1 MSTILFELGCEE
13 LPPKSLKPLRDAL
26 QASVIAQLTEA
37 DITFDSIKAFAA
49 PRRLALQIQGI
60 SDKQPD
66 RSEQKRGPAI
76 KAAFD
81 AEGNLS
87 KALRGSVSSNIPF
100 ENSQVLENFFRDSKD
115 EKSNRNFKELI
126 DKINKQGY
134 KEVLEELN
142 QKSISFLTKY
152 GIKISVSGTSKG
164 SYISFEQTIQGQ
176 ATTELLP
183 AIFQTALDNLPIAK
197 RMRSGASRNE
207 FVRPVQWAVLMQ
219 DSAVIDATIQGHQ
232 TANQTRGHRFHSPNY
247 HEIAHAGNYEQLLD
261 GLKVVADF
269 DKRQMLIKNQVKA
282 LADEVNADAIVPQ
295 DLLDEV
301 TALVDFPIALRAS
314 FEPRF
319 LQVPQEALIST
330 MQADQ
335 KYFCLTDKAGKLQ
348 PYFIFITNIESK
360 DPNQIIEGNEKV
372 VRPRLADAEFFFLQD
387 QKQPLFALTESL
399 KTRVFQDKLGTIW
412 EKSERIAKLAAFI
425 AALMQQQGQQID
437 IDETVRA
444 GILSKAD
451 LASSLVGEYPEL
463 QGIAGTYYARLN
475 NEPEAVAAS
484 LEEQYLP
491 KFSGDVL
498 PQTPI
503 GICLALADRLDTL
516 VGIFAIDQA
525 PTGSKDPFSLRRS
538 AIGILRILIEKQL
551 PINLVALVEQAI
563 KGYSDAEGSKIEKM
577 GDTFTQVMAFLN
589 SRYRAMYTEQ
599 GVSVDT
605 IQAVQAINPHM
616 PLDFDQRI
624 RAVQAFSELSQASM
638 LADSNKRVANI
649 LAKSE
654 VSVADNVDEALL
666 SESAEQSLYG
676 SVRQAQTAVQPL
688 LEQADYTQ
696 VLQTLASLDEPLTQ
710 FFDNVMVNSEDAALK
725 NNRLALLKQVRAL
738 FLTVADISELQL

>member
-26 QASVIAQLTEA
+26 QASVTEQLKEA
-37 DITFDSIKAFAA
+37 DISFDSIKAFAA
-49 PRRLALQIQGI
+49 ARRLALQIEGI
-60 SDKQPD
+60 SEKQPD
-66 RSEQKRGPAI
+66 RTEEKRGPAI

-81 AEGNLS
+81 ADGNPTRAAMGFAKGLGIEAS
-87 KALRGSVSSNIPF
+87 
-100 ENSQVLENFFRDSKD
+100 
-115 EKSNRNFKELI
+115 ELTTI
-126 DKINKQGY
+126 KTDKGDYVGY
-134 KEVLEELN
+134 V
-142 QKSISFLTKY
+142 
-152 GIKISVSGTSKG
+152 
-164 SYISFEQTIQGQ
+164 QTVQGQ

-183 AIFQTALDNLPIAK
+183 VIFQTALDNLPIAK
-197 RMRSGASRNE
+197 RMRSGESRNE
-207 FVRPVQWAVLMQ
+207 FVRPVQWVVLMQ
-219 DSAVIDATIQGHQ
+219 DSTVIDATIQGHQ
-232 TANQTRGHRFHSPNY
+232 TGNQTRGHRFHSPEY
-247 HEIAHAGNYEQLLD
+247 HAITHANDYEQLLD

-269 DKRQMLIKNQVKA
+269 DKRQAFINNQVQA
-282 LADEVNADAIVPQ
+282 LAAEVNADAIVPQ
-295 DLLDEV
+295 SLLDEV

-314 FEPRF
+314 FEARF

-335 KYFCLTDKAGKLQ
+335 KYFCLIDKAGKLQ

-498 PQTPI
+498 PKTPV

-516 VGIFAIDQA
+516 VGIFAIGQA

-563 KGYSDAEGSKIEKM
+563 KGYSTRDGSKITKM

-624 RAVQAFSELSQASM
+624 RAVQTFSELPQASM

-654 VSVADNVDEALL
+654 GVVADEVNVSILTED
-666 SESAEQSLYG
+666 AEKTLYQT
-676 SVRQAQTAVQPL
+676 VQQAQLDVTPL
-688 LEQADYTQ
+688 LETANYTQ
-696 VLQTLASLDEPLTQ
+696 ILQTLVSLDTPLTQ
-710 FFDNVMVNSEDAALK
+710 FFADVMVNSEDAALK
-725 NNRLALLKQVRAL
+725 ANRLALLKQVRGL
-738 FLTVADISELQL
+738 FLMVADISELQL

>member
-26 QASVIAQLTEA
+26 QASVTEQLNEA
-37 DITFDSIKAFAA
+37 EIGFDSIKAFAA
-49 PRRLALQIQGI
+49 PRRLAIRIEGI

-81 AEGNLS
+81 SDGNPTRAAMGFAKGLGIDAS
-87 KALRGSVSSNIPF
+87 
-100 ENSQVLENFFRDSKD
+100 
-115 EKSNRNFKELI
+115 ELI
-126 DKINKQGY
+126 TINTDKGDYVGY
-134 KEVLEELN
+134 
-142 QKSISFLTKY
+142 
-152 GIKISVSGTSKG
+152 
-164 SYISFEQTIQGQ
+164 EQIIQGQ

-183 AIFQTALDNLPIAK
+183 TIFQTALDNLPIAK

-232 TANQTRGHRFHSPNY
+232 TGKQTRGHRFHSPDY
-247 HEIAHAGNYEQLLD
+247 HEITHANDYEQLLD
-261 GLKVVADF
+261 DLKVVADF
-269 DKRQMLIKNQVKA
+269 DKRQTLIKNQVKT
-282 LADEVNADAIVPQ
+282 LADEVNADPIVPQ

-301 TALVDFPIALRAS
+301 TALVDFPIALRAN
-314 FEPRF
+314 FEARF

-399 KTRVFQDKLGTIW
+399 KTRVFQAKLGTIW
-412 EKSERIAKLAAFI
+412 QKSERIAKLAAFI
-425 AALMQQQGQQID
+425 ATLMQQQGRD
-437 IDETVRA
+437 INVDETVRA
-444 GILSKAD
+444 AILSKAD

-475 NEPEAVAAS
+475 DEPEAVAAS
-484 LEEQYLP
+484 LQEQYLP

-563 KGYSDAEGSKIEKM
+563 KGYSTSEGSKIAKM

-624 RAVQAFSELSQASM
+624 RAVQTFSELPQAEK

-654 VSVADNVDEALL
+654 VSVADTVDEALL
-666 SESAEQSLYG
+666 SEPAEQTLYQA
-676 SVRQAQTAVQPL
+676 VQQAQMAVKPL
-688 LEQADYTQ
+688 LETADYTQ
-696 VLQTLASLDEPLTQ
+696 VLQTLVSLDAPLTQ
-710 FFDNVMVNSEDAALK
+710 FFADVMVNSEDAALK

>member
-1 MSTILFELGCEE
+1 MTTILFELGCEE
-13 LPPKSLKPLRDAL
+13 LPPKSLKTLRDAL
-26 QASVIAQLTEA
+26 QNSVTEQLNDT
-37 DITFDSIKAFAA
+37 DISFDSIKAFAA
-49 PRRLALQIQGI
+49 PRRLALQIYGI

-81 AEGNLS
+81 ADGNPTRAAIGFAKGLGIEAS
-87 KALRGSVSSNIPF
+87 
-100 ENSQVLENFFRDSKD
+100 
-115 EKSNRNFKELI
+115 ELMI
-126 DKINKQGY
+126 INTDKGDYVGY
-134 KEVLEELN
+134 
-142 QKSISFLTKY
+142 
-152 GIKISVSGTSKG
+152 
-164 SYISFEQTIQGQ
+164 EQTVHGK
-176 ATTELLP
+176 AVAELLP
-183 AIFQTALDNLPIAK
+183 QIFQTALDNLPIAK
-197 RMRSGASRNE
+197 RMRSGASRDE
-207 FVRPVQWAVLMQ
+207 FVRPVQWVVLMADDQ
-219 DSAVIDATIQGHQ
+219 VITATIQGHQ
-232 TANQTRGHRFHSPNY
+232 SGQQTRGHRFHSPDY
-247 HEIAHAGNYEQLLD
+247 HAINHANDYEALLD

-269 DKRQMLIKNQVKA
+269 DKRQAFINNQVQA
-282 LADEVNADAIVPQ
+282 LADEINATAIVPQ

-301 TALVDFPIALRAS
+301 TALVDFPIALRAD

-335 KYFCLTDKAGKLQ
+335 KYFCLTDKDGKLQ
-348 PYFIFITNIESK
+348 PYFIFITNIASK
-360 DPNQIIEGNEKV
+360 DPKQIIEGNEKV

-387 QKQPLFALTESL
+387 QKQPLAALTDSL
-399 KTRVFQDKLGTIW
+399 KTRVFQDQLGTIW
-412 EKSERIAKLAAFI
+412 EKSERIAKLATFI
-425 AALMQQQGQQID
+425 ATLLQEQGQPMSIE
-437 IDETVRA
+437 ETARA
-444 GILSKAD
+444 AMLSKAD
-451 LASSLVGEYPEL
+451 LASSLVGEYPDL

-475 NEPEAVAAS
+475 GEPEAVAAS

-498 PQTPI
+498 PTTPI

-516 VGIFAIDQA
+516 VGIFAIGQP

-551 PINLVALVEQAI
+551 PINLIALVEQAI
-563 KGYSDAEGSKIEKM
+563 KKYNENDTKIANM
-577 GDTFTQVMAFLN
+577 GDTFTQVMTFLN

-624 RAVQAFSELSQASM
+624 RAVQAFRALSQASM

-654 VSVADNVDEALL
+654 SVVAENVDETLL
-666 SESAEQSLYG
+666 IEPAEQALY
-676 SVRQAQTAVQPL
+676 SNVHQAQSAVQPL
-688 LEQADYTQ
+688 LAQANYTQ
-696 VLQTLASLDEPLTQ
+696 ALQTLASLDEPLTQ
-710 FFDNVMVNSEDAALK
+710 FFDGVMVNSDDAALK

>member
-13 LPPKSLKPLRDAL
+13 LPPKSLKSLRDAL
-26 QASVIAQLTEA
+26 QASVTEQLNDAE
-37 DITFDSIKAFAA
+37 ISFESIKAYAA
-49 PRRLALQIQGI
+49 PRRLAIQIQGI

-66 RSEQKRGPAI
+66 RTEQKRGPAI

-81 AEGNLS
+81 SDGNPTRAAMGFAKGLGIEAS
-87 KALRGSVSSNIPF
+87 
-100 ENSQVLENFFRDSKD
+100 
-115 EKSNRNFKELI
+115 ELMTI
-126 DKINKQGY
+126 NTDKGDY
-134 KEVLEELN
+134 V
-142 QKSISFLTKY
+142 
-152 GIKISVSGTSKG
+152 G
-164 SYISFEQTIQGQ
+164 FEQTIHGQ

-219 DSAVIDATIQGHQ
+219 DDAVINAIIQGHQ
-232 TANQTRGHRFHSPNY
+232 TGTQTRGHRFHSPDY
-247 HEIAHAGNYEQLLD
+247 HEIAHANDYEQLLD
-261 GLKVVADF
+261 GLKVVVDF

-282 LADEVNADAIVPQ
+282 LADEVNADPIVPQ

-314 FEPRF
+314 FEVRF

-425 AALMQQQGQQID
+425 ATLMQQQGQD
-437 IDETVRA
+437 ISVDETARA

-463 QGIAGTYYARLN
+463 QGIAGTYYARLDG
-475 NEPEAVAAS
+475 ETEAVAAS

-563 KGYSDAEGSKIEKM
+563 KGYSTADGSKITKM

-624 RAVQAFSELSQASM
+624 RAVQAFSALPQASM

-654 VSVADNVDEALL
+654 AVVADTVDEALL
-666 SESAEQSLYG
+666 SEPAEQNLHSN
-676 SVRQAQTAVQPL
+676 VRQAQTAVKPL

-710 FFDNVMVNSEDAALK
+710 FFDGVMVNSEDDALK

>member
-26 QASVIAQLTEA
+26 QANVIEQLNEA
-37 DITFDSIKAFAA
+37 EISFESIKAFAA

-66 RSEQKRGPAI
+66 RAEQKRGPAI

-81 AEGNLS
+81 ADGNPTRAAMGFAKGLGIDAS
-87 KALRGSVSSNIPF
+87 
-100 ENSQVLENFFRDSKD
+100 
-115 EKSNRNFKELI
+115 ELI
-126 DKINKQGY
+126 TINTDKGDYIGY
-134 KEVLEELN
+134 
-142 QKSISFLTKY
+142 
-152 GIKISVSGTSKG
+152 
-164 SYISFEQTIQGQ
+164 EQVIHGQ

-207 FVRPVQWAVLMQ
+207 FVRPVQWTVLMQ
-219 DSAVIDATIQGHQ
+219 DNAVIDATIQGHQ
-232 TANQTRGHRFHSPNY
+232 TGTQTRGHRFHSPDY
-247 HEIAHAGNYEQLLD
+247 HNIAHANDYEQLLD

-282 LADEVNADAIVPQ
+282 LADEVNSDAIVPQ

-425 AALMQQQGQQID
+425 AALMQQQGHNINV
-437 IDETVRA
+437 DETVRA

-666 SESAEQSLYG
+666 SEPAEQGLYA
-676 SVRQAQTAVQPL
+676 SVMQAQTAVKPL
-688 LEQADYTQ
+688 LDQANYTQ

>member
-26 QASVIAQLTEA
+26 QTSVTEQLNEA
-37 DITFDSIKAFAA
+37 EIGFDSIKAFAA
-49 PRRLALQIQGI
+49 PRRLAIRIEGI

-81 AEGNLS
+81 SDGNPTRAAMGFAKGLGIDAS
-87 KALRGSVSSNIPF
+87 
-100 ENSQVLENFFRDSKD
+100 
-115 EKSNRNFKELI
+115 ELI
-126 DKINKQGY
+126 TINTDKGDYVGY
-134 KEVLEELN
+134 
-142 QKSISFLTKY
+142 
-152 GIKISVSGTSKG
+152 
-164 SYISFEQTIQGQ
+164 EQTIQGQ

-183 AIFQTALDNLPIAK
+183 TIFQTALDNLPIAK

-219 DSAVIDATIQGHQ
+219 DDAVIDATIQGHQ
-232 TANQTRGHRFHSPNY
+232 TGKQTRGHRFHSPDY
-247 HEIAHAGNYEQLLD
+247 HEITHANDYEQLLD
-261 GLKVVADF
+261 DLKVVADF
-269 DKRQMLIKNQVKA
+269 DKRQTLIKNQVKT
-282 LADEVNADAIVPQ
+282 LADEVNADPIVPQ

-301 TALVDFPIALRAS
+301 TALVDFPIALRAN
-314 FEPRF
+314 FEARF

-412 EKSERIAKLAAFI
+412 QKSERIAKLAAFI
-425 AALMQQQGQQID
+425 ATLMQQQGRD
-437 IDETVRA
+437 INVDETVRA
-444 GILSKAD
+444 AILSKAD

-475 NEPEAVAAS
+475 DEPEAVAAS
-484 LEEQYLP
+484 LQEQYLP

-563 KGYSDAEGSKIEKM
+563 KGYSTSEGSKIAKM

-624 RAVQAFSELSQASM
+624 RAVQTFSELPQAEK

-654 VSVADNVDEALL
+654 VSVADTVDEALL
-666 SESAEQSLYG
+666 SEPAEQTLYQA
-676 SVRQAQTAVQPL
+676 VQQAQMAVKPL
-688 LEQADYTQ
+688 LETADYTQ
-696 VLQTLASLDEPLTQ
+696 VLQTLVSLDAPLTQ
-710 FFDNVMVNSEDAALK
+710 FFADVMVNSEDAALK

>member
-26 QASVIAQLTEA
+26 QTSVIEQLTEA

-49 PRRLALQIQGI
+49 PRRLAIQIDGI

-66 RSEQKRGPAI
+66 RTEEKRGPAI

-81 AEGNLS
+81 ADGNPTRAAMGFAKGLGIEAS
-87 KALRGSVSSNIPF
+87 
-100 ENSQVLENFFRDSKD
+100 
-115 EKSNRNFKELI
+115 ELTTI
-126 DKINKQGY
+126 NTDKGDYVGY
-134 KEVLEELN
+134 V
-142 QKSISFLTKY
+142 
-152 GIKISVSGTSKG
+152 
-164 SYISFEQTIQGQ
+164 QTIQGQ

-183 AIFQTALDNLPIAK
+183 TIFQNALDNLPIAK

-219 DSAVIDATIQGHQ
+219 DDAVIDATIQGHQ
-232 TANQTRGHRFHSPNY
+232 TGNQTRGHRFHSPDY
-247 HEIAHAGNYEQLLD
+247 HTIAHAHDYEQLLD

-282 LADEVNADAIVPQ
+282 LADEVNADPIVPQ
-295 DLLDEV
+295 SLLDEV

-425 AALMQQQGQQID
+425 ATLMQQQGRDINID
-437 IDETVRA
+437 YTVRA
-444 GILSKAD
+444 AILSKAD

-475 NEPEAVAAS
+475 DEPEAVAAS

-498 PQTPI
+498 PKTSV

-563 KGYSDAEGSKIEKM
+563 KGYTTSDGSKITKM

-654 VSVADNVDEALL
+654 VSVADKVDETLL
-666 SESAEQSLYG
+666 SEPAEQELYQ
-676 SVRQAQTAVQPL
+676 VVQQAQTAVTPL
-688 LEQADYTQ
+688 LETADYTQ
-696 VLQTLASLDEPLTQ
+696 VLQMLVSLDAPLTQ
-710 FFDNVMVNSEDAALK
+710 FFADVMVNSEDAALK

>member
-26 QASVIAQLTEA
+26 QASVTEQLNEA
-37 DITFDSIKAFAA
+37 DITFDSIKAFAT
-49 PRRLALQIQGI
+49 PRRLAIQIEGI

-81 AEGNLS
+81 SDGNPTRAAMGFAKGLGIDAS
-87 KALRGSVSSNIPF
+87 
-100 ENSQVLENFFRDSKD
+100 
-115 EKSNRNFKELI
+115 ELI
-126 DKINKQGY
+126 TINTDKGDYVGY
-134 KEVLEELN
+134 
-142 QKSISFLTKY
+142 
-152 GIKISVSGTSKG
+152 
-164 SYISFEQTIQGQ
+164 EQIIQGQ

-183 AIFQTALDNLPIAK
+183 TIFQTALDNLPIAK

-219 DSAVIDATIQGHQ
+219 DDVVIDATIQGHQ
-232 TANQTRGHRFHSPNY
+232 TGKQTRGHRFHSPDY
-247 HEIAHAGNYEQLLD
+247 HEITHANDYEQLLD

-269 DKRQMLIKNQVKA
+269 DKRQTLIKNQVKT
-282 LADEVNADAIVPQ
+282 LADEVNADPIVPQ

-301 TALVDFPIALRAS
+301 TALVDFPIALRAN

-425 AALMQQQGQQID
+425 ATLMQQQGRD
-437 IDETVRA
+437 INVDETVRA
-444 GILSKAD
+444 AILSKAD

-475 NEPEAVAAS
+475 DEPEAVAAS
-484 LEEQYLP
+484 LQEQYLP

-563 KGYSDAEGSKIEKM
+563 KGYSTSEGSKIAKM

-624 RAVQAFSELSQASM
+624 RAVQTFSELPQAEE

-654 VSVADNVDEALL
+654 VSVADTVDEALL
-666 SESAEQSLYG
+666 SEAAEQTLYQA
-676 SVRQAQTAVQPL
+676 VQQAQMAVKPL
-688 LEQADYTQ
+688 LETADYTQ
-696 VLQTLASLDEPLTQ
+696 VLQTLVSLDAPLTQ
-710 FFDNVMVNSEDAALK
+710 FFADVMVNSEDTALK

>member
-26 QASVIAQLTEA
+26 QASVTEQLNEA
-37 DITFDSIKAFAA
+37 EIGFDNIKAFAA
-49 PRRLALQIQGI
+49 PRRLAIRIEGI

-81 AEGNLS
+81 SDGNPTRAAMGFAKGLGIDAS
-87 KALRGSVSSNIPF
+87 
-100 ENSQVLENFFRDSKD
+100 
-115 EKSNRNFKELI
+115 ELI
-126 DKINKQGY
+126 TINTDKGDYVGY
-134 KEVLEELN
+134 
-142 QKSISFLTKY
+142 
-152 GIKISVSGTSKG
+152 
-164 SYISFEQTIQGQ
+164 EQIIQGQ

-183 AIFQTALDNLPIAK
+183 TIFQTALDNLPIAK

-232 TANQTRGHRFHSPNY
+232 TGKQTRGHRFHSPDY
-247 HEIAHAGNYEQLLD
+247 HEITHANDYEQLLD
-261 GLKVVADF
+261 DLKVVADF
-269 DKRQMLIKNQVKA
+269 DKRQTLIKNQVKT
-282 LADEVNADAIVPQ
+282 LADEVNADPIVPQ

-301 TALVDFPIALRAS
+301 TALVDFPIALRAN
-314 FEPRF
+314 FEARF

-412 EKSERIAKLAAFI
+412 QKSERIAKLAAFI
-425 AALMQQQGQQID
+425 ATLMQQQGRD
-437 IDETVRA
+437 INVDETVRA
-444 GILSKAD
+444 AILSKAD

-475 NEPEAVAAS
+475 DEPEAVAAS
-484 LEEQYLP
+484 LQEQYLP

-563 KGYSDAEGSKIEKM
+563 KGYSSSESRKIDKM

-624 RAVQAFSELSQASM
+624 RAVQAFSGLPQASM

-654 VSVADNVDEALL
+654 GAVADDINVSLL
-666 SESAEQSLYG
+666 TEDAEKSLYQT
-676 SVRQAQTAVQPL
+676 VQQAQLDVTPL
-688 LEQADYTQ
+688 LETANYTQ
-696 VLQTLASLDEPLTQ
+696 VLQTLTGLDAPLTQ

-725 NNRLALLKQVRAL
+725 ANRLALLKQVRAL

>member
-26 QASVIAQLTEA
+26 QASVTDQLNEA
-37 DITFDSIKAFAA
+37 DINFDSIKAYAA
-49 PRRLALQIQGI
+49 PRRLALQIEGI

-81 AEGNLS
+81 ADGNPTRAAMGFAKGLGIEPS
-87 KALRGSVSSNIPF
+87 
-100 ENSQVLENFFRDSKD
+100 
-115 EKSNRNFKELI
+115 ELI
-126 DKINKQGY
+126 TINTDKGDY
-134 KEVLEELN
+134 V
-142 QKSISFLTKY
+142 
-152 GIKISVSGTSKG
+152 G
-164 SYISFEQTIQGQ
+164 FEQTIHGQ
-176 ATTELLP
+176 ATIELLP
-183 AIFQTALDNLPIAK
+183 EIFQTALDNLPIAK
-197 RMRSGASRNE
+197 RMRSGTSRDE

-219 DSAVIDATIQGHQ
+219 DDTVIDATIQGHQ
-232 TANQTRGHRFHSPNY
+232 TGQQTRGHRFHSPEY
-247 HEIAHAGNYEQLLD
+247 HTIDHADSYESLLKD
-261 GLKVVADF
+261 IKVIADF

-282 LADEVNADAIVPQ
+282 LADEVNADEIMPQ

-301 TALVDFPIALRAS
+301 TALVDLPIALRAS

-335 KYFCLTDKAGKLQ
+335 KYFCLTDKDGKLQ

-372 VRPRLADAEFFFLQD
+372 VRPRLADAEFFFLHD
-387 QKQPLFALTESL
+387 QKQPLSALTESL
-399 KTRVFQDKLGTIW
+399 KTRVFQDQLGTIW

-425 AALMQQQGQQID
+425 ATLMQQQGQQID

-444 GILSKAD
+444 AMLSKAD

-475 NEPEAVAAS
+475 GEPKAVAAS

-491 KFSGDVL
+491 KFSGDAL

-563 KGYSDAEGSKIEKM
+563 KNYSDDSGSKIAKM

-599 GVSVDT
+599 GVDVDT

-624 RAVQAFSELSQASM
+624 RAVQAFSELPQAQK
-638 LADSNKRVANI
+638 LAESNKRVANI

-654 VSVADNVDEALL
+654 GQVADKVDETLL
-666 SESAEQSLYG
+666 SESAEQALYDA
-676 SVRQAQTAVQPL
+676 VRQAQSDIAPL
-688 LEQADYTQ
+688 LEKANYTQ

-710 FFDNVMVNSEDAALK
+710 FFESVMVNSEDAALQS
-725 NNRLALLKQVRAL
+725 NRLALLKQVRAL

>member
-26 QASVIAQLTEA
+26 QASVTEQLTAA

-49 PRRLALQIQGI
+49 PRRLAIQIQGI

-66 RSEQKRGPAI
+66 RTEQKRGPAI

-81 AEGNLS
+81 AEGNPTRAAIGFAKGLGIEAS
-87 KALRGSVSSNIPF
+87 
-100 ENSQVLENFFRDSKD
+100 
-115 EKSNRNFKELI
+115 ELTTI
-126 DKINKQGY
+126 NTDKGDY
-134 KEVLEELN
+134 V
-142 QKSISFLTKY
+142 
-152 GIKISVSGTSKG
+152 G
-164 SYISFEQTIQGQ
+164 FEQTIRGQ

-219 DSAVIDATIQGHQ
+219 DDTVIDATIQGHQ
-232 TANQTRGHRFHSPNY
+232 TGTQTRGHRFHSLDY
-247 HEIAHAGNYEQLLD
+247 HNIAHANDYEQLLD

-282 LADEVNADAIVPQ
+282 LADEVNSDAIVPQ

-314 FEPRF
+314 FEARF

-335 KYFCLTDKAGKLQ
+335 KYFCLTDKTGKLQ

-399 KTRVFQDKLGTIW
+399 KNRVFQDKLGTIW

-425 AALMQQQGQQID
+425 ATLMQQQGHD
-437 IDETVRA
+437 INVDETVRA

-563 KGYSDAEGSKIEKM
+563 KGYSDAEGSKIAKM

-654 VSVADNVDEALL
+654 VSVADTVDEALL
-666 SESAEQSLYG
+666 SESAEQNLYAN
-676 SVRQAQTAVQPL
+676 VQQAQTVVQPL

-710 FFDNVMVNSEDAALK
+710 FFDQVMVNSEDAALK

>member
-1 MSTILFELGCEE
+1 MSSILFELGCEE
-13 LPPKSLKPLRDAL
+13 LPPKSLKTLRDAL
-26 QASVIAQLTEA
+26 QASVTEQLNEA
-37 DITFDSIKAFAA
+37 DISFDSIHSFAA

-81 AEGNLS
+81 AEGNATRA
-87 KALRGSVSSNIPF
+87 ALGFAKGLGIEAS
-100 ENSQVLENFFRDSKD
+100 
-115 EKSNRNFKELI
+115 ELI
-126 DKINKQGY
+126 TINTDKGDYIGY
-134 KEVLEELN
+134 E
-142 QKSISFLTKY
+142 QKVT
-152 GIKISVSGTSKG
+152 
-164 SYISFEQTIQGQ
+164 GQ
-176 ATTELLP
+176 AVTELLP
-183 AIFQTALDNLPIAK
+183 QILQTALDHLPIAK
-197 RMRSGASRNE
+197 RMRSGTSREE

-219 DSAVIDATIQGHQ
+219 DDQVIEAVIQGQQ
-232 TANQTRGHRFHSPNY
+232 TGTQTRGHRFHSPDY
-247 HEIAHAGNYEQLLD
+247 HTIDHADNYEELLQS
-261 GLKVVADF
+261 LKVIVNF
-269 DKRQMLIKNQVKA
+269 DKRKTLIKNQVKA
-282 LADEVNADAIVPQ
+282 LADQVNANAIVPPE
-295 DLLDEV
+295 LLDEV

-360 DPNQIIEGNEKV
+360 DPNQIVQGNEKV

-387 QKQPLFALTESL
+387 QKQPLFALTENL

-412 EKSERIAKLAAFI
+412 QKSERIAKLAAFI
-425 AALMQQQGQQID
+425 AALMQQQGMQIN

-444 GILSKAD
+444 AILSKAD

-475 NEPEAVAAS
+475 DEPEAVAAS

-498 PQTPI
+498 PKTPI

-551 PINLVALVEQAI
+551 PIDLVTLVEQAVNNYTS
-563 KGYSDAEGSKIEKM
+563 GEDSKIAEM

-624 RAVQAFSELSQASM
+624 RGVQAFSELPQASK

-654 VSVADNVDEALL
+654 SDVASSVDESLL
-666 SESAEQSLYG
+666 AEPAEQELYRAV
-676 SVRQAQTAVQPL
+676 SQAQTAVEPL
-688 LEQADYTQ
+688 LAQADYTQ
-696 VLQTLASLDEPLTQ
+696 ILQTLANLDEPLTQ
-710 FFDNVMVNSEDAALK
+710 FFEGVMVNSEELALK

>member
-26 QASVIAQLTEA
+26 QESVTEQLA
-37 DITFDSIKAFAA
+37 DANISFDSIKAFAA
-49 PRRLALQIQGI
+49 PRRLAIQIQGI

-66 RSEQKRGPAI
+66 RTEEKRGPAI

-81 AEGNLS
+81 ADGNPTRAAMGFAKGLGIEAS
-87 KALRGSVSSNIPF
+87 KLTTINT
-100 ENSQVLENFFRDSKD
+100 
-115 EKSNRNFKELI
+115 
-126 DKINKQGY
+126 DKGDYVGY
-134 KEVLEELN
+134 V
-142 QKSISFLTKY
+142 
-152 GIKISVSGTSKG
+152 
-164 SYISFEQTIQGQ
+164 QTIQGQ

-219 DSAVIDATIQGHQ
+219 NDAVINATIQGHQ
-232 TANQTRGHRFHSPNY
+232 TGTQTRGHRFHSPDY
-247 HEIAHAGNYEQLLD
+247 HNIAHANDYEQLLD
-261 GLKVVADF
+261 GLKVVVDF

-282 LADEVNADAIVPQ
+282 LADEVSSDAIVPQ
-295 DLLDEV
+295 SLLDEV

-314 FEPRF
+314 FEARF

-335 KYFCLTDKAGKLQ
+335 KYFCLTDKIGKLQ

-425 AALMQQQGQQID
+425 AALMQQQGSEIS

-563 KGYSDAEGSKIEKM
+563 KGYSTADGSKIAKM
-577 GDTFTQVMAFLN
+577 GNTFTQVMASLN

-624 RAVQAFSELSQASM
+624 RAVQAFSDLPQASM

-654 VSVADNVDEALL
+654 VSVADTVDEALL
-666 SESAEQSLYG
+666 SEPAEQNLYA
-676 SVRQAQTAVQPL
+676 SVKQAQTVVQPL

-710 FFDNVMVNSEDAALK
+710 FFDNVMVNSEDTALK
-725 NNRLALLKQVRAL
+725 ANRLALLKQVRAL

>member
-26 QASVIAQLTEA
+26 QASVTEQLTAA

-49 PRRLALQIQGI
+49 PRRLAIQIQGI

-66 RSEQKRGPAI
+66 RTEQKRGPAI

-81 AEGNLS
+81 AEGNPTR
-87 KALRGSVSSNIPF
+87 AAMGF
-100 ENSQVLENFFRDSKD
+100 A
-115 EKSNRNFKELI
+115 KSLGIEASELTTI
-126 DKINKQGY
+126 NTDKGDY
-134 KEVLEELN
+134 V
-142 QKSISFLTKY
+142 
-152 GIKISVSGTSKG
+152 G
-164 SYISFEQTIQGQ
+164 FEQIIRGQ

-219 DSAVIDATIQGHQ
+219 DDTVIDATIQGHQ
-232 TANQTRGHRFHSPNY
+232 TGTQTRGHRFHSPDY
-247 HEIAHAGNYEQLLD
+247 HNIAHANDYEQLLD

-282 LADEVNADAIVPQ
+282 LADEVNSDAIVPQ

-314 FEPRF
+314 FEARF

-335 KYFCLTDKAGKLQ
+335 KYFCLTDKNGKLQ

-399 KTRVFQDKLGTIW
+399 KNRVFQDKLGTIW

-425 AALMQQQGQQID
+425 ATLMQQQGHD
-437 IDETVRA
+437 INVDETVRA

-475 NEPEAVAAS
+475 DEPEAVAAS

-563 KGYSDAEGSKIEKM
+563 KGYSDSDAEGSKIAKM

-649 LAKSE
+649 LVKSE
-654 VSVADNVDEALL
+654 GDVADTVDEALL
-666 SESAEQSLYG
+666 SESAEQNLYAN
-676 SVRQAQTAVQPL
+676 VKQAQTRVQPL

-710 FFDNVMVNSEDAALK
+710 FFDQVMVNSEDAALK

-738 FLTVADISELQL
+738 FLMVADISELQL

>member
-26 QASVIAQLTEA
+26 QASVTEQLNEA
-37 DITFDSIKAFAA
+37 EISFDSIKAFAA

-81 AEGNLS
+81 AE
-87 KALRGSVSSNIPF
+87 SNPTRAAMGFAKGLGI
-100 ENSQVLENFFRDSKD
+100 EAS
-115 EKSNRNFKELI
+115 ELI
-126 DKINKQGY
+126 TINTDKGDYVGY
-134 KEVLEELN
+134 
-142 QKSISFLTKY
+142 
-152 GIKISVSGTSKG
+152 
-164 SYISFEQTIQGQ
+164 EQVIHGQ
-176 ATTELLP
+176 ATTELL
-183 AIFQTALDNLPIAK
+183 ATIFQTALDNLPIAK

-219 DSAVIDATIQGHQ
+219 DSAVIDAIIQGHQ
-232 TANQTRGHRFHSPNY
+232 TGTQTRGHRFHSPNY
-247 HEIAHAGNYEQLLD
+247 HEIAHVNDYEELLG

-666 SESAEQSLYG
+666 SEPAEQGLYA
-676 SVRQAQTAVQPL
+676 SVIQAQTAVKPL
-688 LEQADYTQ
+688 LEQAGYTQ

>member
-26 QASVIAQLTEA
+26 QASVTEQLTDA
-37 DITFDSIKAFAA
+37 DISFDSIKAFAA
-49 PRRLALQIQGI
+49 PRRLAIQIQGI

-66 RSEQKRGPAI
+66 RTEQKRGPAI

-81 AEGNLS
+81 ADGNPTRAAMGFAKGLGIDAS
-87 KALRGSVSSNIPF
+87 
-100 ENSQVLENFFRDSKD
+100 
-115 EKSNRNFKELI
+115 ELTTI
-126 DKINKQGY
+126 NTDKGDYVGY
-134 KEVLEELN
+134 
-142 QKSISFLTKY
+142 
-152 GIKISVSGTSKG
+152 
-164 SYISFEQTIQGQ
+164 EQTIHGQ

-197 RMRSGASRNE
+197 RMRSGASRDE

-219 DSAVIDATIQGHQ
+219 DDAIIDATIQGHQ
-232 TANQTRGHRFHSPNY
+232 TGAQTRGHRFHSPDY
-247 HEIAHAGNYEQLLD
+247 HTIAHANDYEQLLD
-261 GLKVVADF
+261 SLKVVADF

-282 LADEVNADAIVPQ
+282 LADEVNSDAIVPQ
-295 DLLDEV
+295 NLLDEV

-314 FEPRF
+314 FEARF

-425 AALMQQQGQQID
+425 ATLMQQQGREISV
-437 IDETVRA
+437 DETVRA
-444 GILSKAD
+444 AILSKAD

-475 NEPEAVAAS
+475 GEPEAVAAS

-563 KGYSDAEGSKIEKM
+563 KNYSDAKGSKIAKM

-654 VSVADNVDEALL
+654 MNVADTVDEALL
-666 SESAEQSLYG
+666 AEPAEQSLYS
-676 SVRQAQTAVQPL
+676 SVREAQTAVTPL
-688 LEQADYTQ
+688 LEKADYTQ

-710 FFDNVMVNSEDAALK
+710 FFDNVMVNSEDDALK

>member
-1 MSTILFELGCEE
+1 MTTILFELGCEE
-13 LPPKSLKPLRDAL
+13 LPPKSLKTLRDAL
-26 QASVIAQLTEA
+26 QASVTEQLNES
-37 DITFDSIKAFAA
+37 DISFDSIKAFAA
-49 PRRLALQIQGI
+49 PRRLALQIEGI
-60 SDKQPD
+60 SEKQLD
-66 RSEQKRGPAI
+66 RTEEKRGPAI

-81 AEGNLS
+81 ADGNPTRAAMGFAKGLGIEAS
-87 KALRGSVSSNIPF
+87 
-100 ENSQVLENFFRDSKD
+100 
-115 EKSNRNFKELI
+115 ELTTI
-126 DKINKQGY
+126 KTDKGDYVGY
-134 KEVLEELN
+134 V
-142 QKSISFLTKY
+142 
-152 GIKISVSGTSKG
+152 
-164 SYISFEQTIQGQ
+164 QTIQGQ

-207 FVRPVQWAVLMQ
+207 FVRPVQWVVLMH
-219 DSAVIDATIQGHQ
+219 DSTVIDATIQGHQ
-232 TANQTRGHRFHSPNY
+232 TGTQTRGHRFHSPEY
-247 HEIAHAGNYEQLLD
+247 HTITHANDYEQLLD
-261 GLKVVADF
+261 GLKVVVDF
-269 DKRQMLIKNQVKA
+269 DKRQAFINNQVKA

-295 DLLDEV
+295 SLLDEV

-335 KYFCLTDKAGKLQ
+335 KYFCLTDKEGKLQ
-348 PYFIFITNIESK
+348 PYFIFITNIQSK

-387 QKQPLFALTESL
+387 QKQPLFALTENL
-399 KTRVFQDKLGTIW
+399 KNRVFQDKLGTIW

-425 AALMQQQGQQID
+425 AALMQQQGRQID

-491 KFSGDVL
+491 KFSGDIL
-498 PQTPI
+498 PKTAV

-516 VGIFAIDQA
+516 VGIFAIGQA

-563 KGYSDAEGSKIEKM
+563 KGYSSSDASKIAKM

-624 RAVQAFSELSQASM
+624 RAVQTFSELPQASM

-654 VSVADNVDEALL
+654 GAVADKVNASLL
-666 SESAEQSLYG
+666 TEDAEKTLYET
-676 SVRQAQTAVQPL
+676 VQQAQLDVTPL
-688 LEQADYTQ
+688 LETANYTQ
-696 VLQTLASLDEPLTQ
+696 VLQTLVSLDAPLTQ
-710 FFDNVMVNSEDAALK
+710 FFADVMVNSEDAALK
-725 NNRLALLKQVRAL
+725 ANRLALLKKVRAL

>member
-654 VSVADNVDEALL
+654 VSVADTVYEALL
-666 SESAEQSLYG
+666 SESAEQSLYA
-676 SVRQAQTAVQPL
+676 SVLQAQTAVKPL

>member
-26 QASVIAQLTEA
+26 QASVTEQLREA
-37 DITFDSIKAFAA
+37 EISFDSIKSFAA
-49 PRRLALQIQGI
+49 PRRLAIQIQGI

-66 RSEQKRGPAI
+66 RTEQKRGPAI

-81 AEGNLS
+81 DDGNPTRAAMGFAKGLGIEAS
-87 KALRGSVSSNIPF
+87 
-100 ENSQVLENFFRDSKD
+100 
-115 EKSNRNFKELI
+115 ELI
-126 DKINKQGY
+126 TINTDKGDY
-134 KEVLEELN
+134 V
-142 QKSISFLTKY
+142 
-152 GIKISVSGTSKG
+152 G
-164 SYISFEQTIQGQ
+164 FEQTIHGQ
-176 ATTELLP
+176 AITELLP
-183 AIFQTALDNLPIAK
+183 TIFQTALDNLPIAK

-219 DSAVIDATIQGHQ
+219 DDAVINAIIQGHQ
-232 TANQTRGHRFHSPNY
+232 TGAQTRGHRFHSPDY
-247 HEIAHAGNYEQLLD
+247 HDIAHANDYEQLLD

-269 DKRQMLIKNQVKA
+269 DKRQMLIKNQVKT
-282 LADEVNADAIVPQ
+282 LADEVNSDAIVPQ

-314 FEPRF
+314 FEIRF

-348 PYFIFITNIESK
+348 PYFIFITNIRSQ

-412 EKSERIAKLAAFI
+412 DKSERIAKLSAFI
-425 AALMQQQGQQID
+425 ATLLQQQGHD
-437 IDETVRA
+437 ISVDEAVRA
-444 GILSKAD
+444 AMLSKAD

-463 QGIAGTYYARLN
+463 QGIAGTYYARLDG
-475 NEPEAVAAS
+475 ETEAVAAS

-563 KGYSDAEGSKIEKM
+563 KGYSDTNGGSKIAKM

-599 GVSVDT
+599 SVSVDT

-624 RAVQAFSELSQASM
+624 RAVQAFSTLSQASM

-654 VSVADNVDEALL
+654 VSVSDTVDETLL
-666 SESAEQSLYG
+666 TEPAEQNLYG
-676 SVRQAQTAVQPL
+676 SVRQAQTAVTPL

-696 VLQTLASLDEPLTQ
+696 VLQTLASLDEPLTE
-710 FFDNVMVNSEDAALK
+710 FFDNVMVNSEDEALK

>member
-13 LPPKSLKPLRDAL
+13 LPPKSLKALRDAL
-26 QASVIAQLTEA
+26 QTSVTEQLAEA
-37 DITFDSIKAFAA
+37 DISFDSIKAFAA

-60 SDKQPD
+60 SEKQPD

-81 AEGNLS
+81 ADGNPSRAAIGFAKGLGIEAS
-87 KALRGSVSSNIPF
+87 ELVTINTDKGDYVGY
-100 ENSQVLENFFRDSKD
+100 EQVVK
-115 EKSNRNFKELI
+115 
-126 DKINKQGY
+126 
-134 KEVLEELN
+134 
-142 QKSISFLTKY
+142 
-152 GIKISVSGTSKG
+152 
-164 SYISFEQTIQGQ
+164 GQ
-176 ATTELLP
+176 AVTELLP
-183 AIFQTALDNLPIAK
+183 QILQTALDNLPIAK
-197 RMRSGASRNE
+197 RMRSGASREE

-219 DSAVIDATIQGHQ
+219 DDQLIEATIQGQQ
-232 TANQTRGHRFHSPNY
+232 TGTQTRGHRFHSPDY
-247 HEIAHAGNYEQLLD
+247 HPIDHADHYEALLES
-261 GLKVVADF
+261 LKVIANF
-269 DKRQMLIKNQVKA
+269 EKRRTLINNQVKT
-282 LADEVNADAIVPQ
+282 LADQVNAKAIIPQ
-295 DLLDEV
+295 ELLDEV

-335 KYFCLTDKAGKLQ
+335 KYFCLTDKAGKLL

-360 DPNQIIEGNEKV
+360 DPNQIVEGNEKV

-412 EKSERIAKLAAFI
+412 QKSERIAKLAAFI
-425 AALMQQQGQQID
+425 AALMQQQETDIN

-444 GILSKAD
+444 AILAKAD

-475 NEPEAVAAS
+475 GEPEAVAAS

-503 GICLALADRLDTL
+503 GICLALSDRLDTL

-563 KGYSDAEGSKIEKM
+563 KNYSSADNDLAINM
-577 GDTFTQVMAFLN
+577 GDTFTKVISFLN

-624 RAVQAFSELSQASM
+624 RAVQAFSELPQASK

-654 VSVADNVDEALL
+654 VQVADNIDESLL
-666 SESAEQSLYG
+666 SEPAEQTLYQA
-676 SVRQAQTAVQPL
+676 VIQAQTALAPL
-688 LEQADYTQ
+688 LNQANYTQ
-696 VLQTLASLDEPLTQ
+696 ILQTLASLDEPLTQ
-710 FFDNVMVNSEDAALK
+710 FFDDVMVNSEDAALK
-725 NNRLALLKQVRAL
+725 ANRLALLKQVRAL

>member
-26 QASVIAQLTEA
+26 QASVTEQLADA
-37 DITFDSIKAFAA
+37 DISFDSIKAFAA
-49 PRRLALQIQGI
+49 PRRLAIQIEGI
-60 SDKQPD
+60 SAKQPN
-66 RSEQKRGPAI
+66 RTEEKRGPAI

-81 AEGNLS
+81 ADGNPTRAAMGFAKGLGIEAS
-87 KALRGSVSSNIPF
+87 
-100 ENSQVLENFFRDSKD
+100 
-115 EKSNRNFKELI
+115 ELTTI
-126 DKINKQGY
+126 NTDKGDYVGY
-134 KEVLEELN
+134 V
-142 QKSISFLTKY
+142 
-152 GIKISVSGTSKG
+152 
-164 SYISFEQTIQGQ
+164 QTIEGQ
-176 ATTELLP
+176 ATTDLLP

-219 DSAVIDATIQGHQ
+219 NDAVIDATIQGHQ
-232 TANQTRGHRFHSPNY
+232 TGSQTRGHRFHSPEY
-247 HEIAHAGNYEQLLD
+247 HAIAHANNYEQLLD
-261 GLKVVADF
+261 GLKVVVDF

-282 LADEVNADAIVPQ
+282 LADEVNSDAIVPQ
-295 DLLDEV
+295 SLLDEV

-314 FEPRF
+314 FEARF

-387 QKQPLFALTESL
+387 QKQPLFALTENL
-399 KTRVFQDKLGTIW
+399 KNRVFQDKLGTIW

-425 AALMQQQGQQID
+425 ATLMQQQGQQID
-437 IDETVRA
+437 IDDTVRA
-444 GILSKAD
+444 AILSKAD

-475 NEPEAVAAS
+475 NEPEAVVAS

-498 PQTPI
+498 PKTPV

-516 VGIFAIDQA
+516 VGIFAIGQA

-563 KGYSDAEGSKIEKM
+563 KGYSSGDGSKIAKM

-624 RAVQAFSELSQASM
+624 RAVQRFSELPQASM

-654 VSVADNVDEALL
+654 GAVADEVNASLL
-666 SESAEQSLYG
+666 TEDAEKTLYQT
-676 SVRQAQTAVQPL
+676 VQQAQLDVTPL
-688 LEQADYTQ
+688 LNTANYTQ
-696 VLQTLASLDEPLTQ
+696 VLQTLVSLDAPLTQ
-710 FFDNVMVNSEDAALK
+710 FFADVMVNSEDAALK
-725 NNRLALLKQVRAL
+725 ANRLALLKQVRAL

>member
-26 QASVIAQLTEA
+26 QASVIEQLNEA
-37 DITFDSIKAFAA
+37 EIGFDSIKAFAA
-49 PRRLALQIQGI
+49 PRRLALQIHGI

-66 RSEQKRGPAI
+66 RTEQKRGPAI

-81 AEGNLS
+81 AEGNPTRAAIGFAKGLGIEAS
-87 KALRGSVSSNIPF
+87 
-100 ENSQVLENFFRDSKD
+100 
-115 EKSNRNFKELI
+115 ELTTI
-126 DKINKQGY
+126 NTDKGDYVGY
-134 KEVLEELN
+134 
-142 QKSISFLTKY
+142 
-152 GIKISVSGTSKG
+152 
-164 SYISFEQTIQGQ
+164 EQTVHGQ
-176 ATTELLP
+176 ATIELLP

-197 RMRSGASRNE
+197 RMRSGSSKEE

-219 DSAVIDATIQGHQ
+219 DDAVIDATIQGHQ
-232 TANQTRGHRFHSPNY
+232 TATQTRGHRFHSPDY
-247 HEIAHAGNYEQLLD
+247 HTIAHADDYEQLLD

-269 DKRQMLIKNQVKA
+269 DKRQTLINNQVKA
-282 LADEVNADAIVPQ
+282 LADEINADPIVPQ

-301 TALVDFPIALRAS
+301 TALVDFPIALRAN
-314 FEPRF
+314 FEARF

-335 KYFCLTDKAGKLQ
+335 KYFCLTDKEGKLQ

-360 DPNQIIEGNEKV
+360 DPKQIIEGNEKV

-399 KTRVFQDKLGTIW
+399 KNRVFQDKLGTIW

-425 AALMQQQGQQID
+425 ATLMQQQGHDIS

-444 GILSKAD
+444 AMLAKAD

-475 NEPEAVAAS
+475 GEPEAVAAS

-491 KFSGDVL
+491 KFSGDIL
-498 PQTPI
+498 PRTPV

-538 AIGILRILIEKQL
+538 AIGILRILIEKEL

-563 KGYSDAEGSKIEKM
+563 KGYSTADGSKIAKM
-577 GDTFTQVMAFLN
+577 GDTFNQVMAFLN

-624 RAVQAFSELSQASM
+624 RAVQAFSELPQAEKLS
-638 LADSNKRVANI
+638 DSNKRVANI

-654 VSVADNVDEALL
+654 VTVADKVDETLL
-666 SESAEQSLYG
+666 TEPAEQNLHS
-676 SVRQAQTAVQPL
+676 SVRQAQTAVTPL
-688 LEQADYTQ
+688 LEKADYTQ
-696 VLQTLASLDEPLTQ
+696 VLQTLASLDDPLTQ
-710 FFDNVMVNSEDAALK
+710 FFDSVMVNSEDDTLR

>member
-26 QASVIAQLTEA
+26 QESVTEQLA
-37 DITFDSIKAFAA
+37 DANISFDSIKAFAA
-49 PRRLALQIQGI
+49 PRRLAIQIQGI

-66 RSEQKRGPAI
+66 RTEEKRGPAI

-81 AEGNLS
+81 ADGNPTRAAMGFAKGLGIEAS
-87 KALRGSVSSNIPF
+87 
-100 ENSQVLENFFRDSKD
+100 
-115 EKSNRNFKELI
+115 ELTTI
-126 DKINKQGY
+126 NTDKGDYVGY
-134 KEVLEELN
+134 V
-142 QKSISFLTKY
+142 
-152 GIKISVSGTSKG
+152 
-164 SYISFEQTIQGQ
+164 QTIQGQ

-207 FVRPVQWAVLMQ
+207 FVRPVQWVVLMQ
-219 DSAVIDATIQGHQ
+219 DDAVINATIQGHQ
-232 TANQTRGHRFHSPNY
+232 TGTQTRGHRFHSPDY
-247 HEIAHAGNYEQLLD
+247 HNIAHANDYEQLLD

-282 LADEVNADAIVPQ
+282 LADEVSSDAIVPQ
-295 DLLDEV
+295 SLLDEV

-314 FEPRF
+314 FEARF

-335 KYFCLTDKAGKLQ
+335 KYFCLTDKIGKLQ

-437 IDETVRA
+437 IDQTVRA

-475 NEPEAVAAS
+475 DEPEAVAAS

-498 PQTPI
+498 PQTPV

-563 KGYSDAEGSKIEKM
+563 KGYSTSDGSKIAKM

-624 RAVQAFSELSQASM
+624 RAVQTFSDLPQASM

-654 VSVADNVDEALL
+654 VDVANTVNESLL
-666 SESAEQSLYG
+666 TEPAEQNLYA
-676 SVRQAQTAVQPL
+676 SVKQAQTVVQPL

-710 FFDNVMVNSEDAALK
+710 FFDSVMVNSEDTALK

>member
-26 QASVIAQLTEA
+26 QASVTEQLNEA
-37 DITFDSIKAFAA
+37 EIGFDSIKAFAA
-49 PRRLALQIQGI
+49 PRRLALQIDGI

-66 RSEQKRGPAI
+66 RKEEKRGPAI

-81 AEGNLS
+81 ADGNPTRAAMGFAKGLGIEAS
-87 KALRGSVSSNIPF
+87 
-100 ENSQVLENFFRDSKD
+100 
-115 EKSNRNFKELI
+115 ELTTI
-126 DKINKQGY
+126 KTDKGDYVGY
-134 KEVLEELN
+134 V
-142 QKSISFLTKY
+142 
-152 GIKISVSGTSKG
+152 
-164 SYISFEQTIQGQ
+164 QTIQGQ

-183 AIFQTALDNLPIAK
+183 TIFQTALDNLPIAK

-219 DSAVIDATIQGHQ
+219 DDAVIDATIQGHQ
-232 TANQTRGHRFHSPNY
+232 TGNQTRGHRFHSPDY
-247 HEIAHAGNYEQLLD
+247 HTIAQANDYEQLLD

-269 DKRQMLIKNQVKA
+269 DKRQTLIKNQVKA

-301 TALVDFPIALRAS
+301 TALVDFPIALRAD
-314 FEPRF
+314 FEARF

-425 AALMQQQGQQID
+425 ATLMQEQGRDIN

-444 GILSKAD
+444 AILSKAD

-475 NEPEAVAAS
+475 DEPEAVAAS

-563 KGYSDAEGSKIEKM
+563 KGYSTADGSRIAKM

-624 RAVQAFSELSQASM
+624 RAVQAFSELPQAEK

-654 VSVADNVDEALL
+654 GVVADKVDESLL
-666 SESAEQSLYG
+666 SEAAEQALY
-676 SVRQAQTAVQPL
+676 QAVQQSQTAVTPL
-688 LEQADYTQ
+688 LETADYTQ
-696 VLQTLASLDEPLTQ
+696 ILQTLVSLDAPLTQ
-710 FFDNVMVNSEDAALK
+710 FFADVMVNSEDAALK

>member
-26 QASVIAQLTEA
+26 QTSVIEQLTGA

-49 PRRLALQIQGI
+49 PRRLAIQIDGI

-66 RSEQKRGPAI
+66 RTEEKRGPAI

-81 AEGNLS
+81 ADGNPTRAAMGFAKGLGIEAS
-87 KALRGSVSSNIPF
+87 
-100 ENSQVLENFFRDSKD
+100 
-115 EKSNRNFKELI
+115 ELTTI
-126 DKINKQGY
+126 NTDKGDYVGY
-134 KEVLEELN
+134 V
-142 QKSISFLTKY
+142 
-152 GIKISVSGTSKG
+152 
-164 SYISFEQTIQGQ
+164 QTIQGQ

-183 AIFQTALDNLPIAK
+183 TIFQTALDNLPIAK

-219 DSAVIDATIQGHQ
+219 DDTVIDATIQGHQ
-232 TANQTRGHRFHSPNY
+232 TGNQTRGHRFHSPDY
-247 HEIAHAGNYEQLLD
+247 HTIAHANDYEQLLD

-269 DKRQMLIKNQVKA
+269 DKRQTLIKNQVKA
-282 LADEVNADAIVPQ
+282 LADEVNADPIVPQ

-301 TALVDFPIALRAS
+301 TALVDFPIALRAN
-314 FEPRF
+314 FEARF

-563 KGYSDAEGSKIEKM
+563 KGYSDADGSKIFKM

-624 RAVQAFSELSQASM
+624 RAVQAFSVLSQASM

-654 VSVADNVDEALL
+654 GVVADEVDASLL
-666 SESAEQSLYG
+666 TEDAEKSLYQA
-676 SVRQAQTAVQPL
+676 VQQAQTAVTPL
-688 LEQADYTQ
+688 LETANYTQ
-696 VLQTLASLDEPLTQ
+696 ILQTLVSLDEPLTQ
-710 FFDNVMVNSEDAALK
+710 FFADVMVNSEEAALK
-725 NNRLALLKQVRAL
+725 ANRLALLKQVRAL

>member
-26 QASVIAQLTEA
+26 QTSVTEQLNEA
-37 DITFDSIKAFAA
+37 EIGFDSIKAFAA
-49 PRRLALQIQGI
+49 PRRLAIQIQGI

-81 AEGNLS
+81 ADGNPTRAAMGFAKGLGIDPS
-87 KALRGSVSSNIPF
+87 
-100 ENSQVLENFFRDSKD
+100 
-115 EKSNRNFKELI
+115 ELI
-126 DKINKQGY
+126 TINTDKGDYVGY
-134 KEVLEELN
+134 
-142 QKSISFLTKY
+142 
-152 GIKISVSGTSKG
+152 
-164 SYISFEQTIQGQ
+164 EQVIHGR

-183 AIFQTALDNLPIAK
+183 AIFQTALDDLPIAK
-197 RMRSGASRNE
+197 RMRAGSSRDE
-207 FVRPVQWAVLMQ
+207 FVRPVQWTVLMQ
-219 DSAVIDATIQGHQ
+219 DGAVIDATIQGHQ
-232 TANQTRGHRFHSPNY
+232 TGKHTRGHRFHSPDY
-247 HEIAHAGNYEQLLD
+247 HEIAHANDYEQLLD

-269 DKRQMLIKNQVKA
+269 DKRQTLIKNQVKA
-282 LADEVNADAIVPQ
+282 LADEVNADSIVPQ

-301 TALVDFPIALRAS
+301 TALVDFPIALRAN

-360 DPNQIIEGNEKV
+360 DPKQIIEGNEKV

-425 AALMQQQGQQID
+425 ATLMQEQGYD
-437 IDETVRA
+437 ISVDETVRA

-475 NEPEAVAAS
+475 DEPEAVAAS

-498 PQTPI
+498 PKTPI

-563 KGYSDAEGSKIEKM
+563 KGYSISEGSKIAKM

-624 RAVQAFSELSQASM
+624 RAVQTFSELSQAEK

-654 VSVADNVDEALL
+654 VSVADTVDEALL
-666 SESAEQSLYG
+666 SEPAEQALYQA
-676 SVRQAQTAVQPL
+676 VQQAQTAVKPL
-688 LEQADYTQ
+688 LETADYTQ
-696 VLQTLASLDEPLTQ
+696 VLQTLVSLDAPLSE
-710 FFDNVMVNSEDAALK
+710 FFADVMVNSEDAALK

>member
-26 QASVIAQLTEA
+26 QASVTEQLNEA
-37 DITFDSIKAFAA
+37 AIGFDSIKAFAA
-49 PRRLALQIQGI
+49 PRRLAIRIEGI

-81 AEGNLS
+81 SDGNPTRAAMGFAKGLGIDAS
-87 KALRGSVSSNIPF
+87 
-100 ENSQVLENFFRDSKD
+100 
-115 EKSNRNFKELI
+115 ELI
-126 DKINKQGY
+126 TINTDKGDYVGY
-134 KEVLEELN
+134 
-142 QKSISFLTKY
+142 
-152 GIKISVSGTSKG
+152 
-164 SYISFEQTIQGQ
+164 EQIIQGQ

-183 AIFQTALDNLPIAK
+183 TIFQTALDNLPIAK

-232 TANQTRGHRFHSPNY
+232 TGKQTRGHRFHSPDY
-247 HEIAHAGNYEQLLD
+247 HEITHANDYEQLLD
-261 GLKVVADF
+261 DLKVVADF
-269 DKRQMLIKNQVKA
+269 DKRQTLIKNQVKT
-282 LADEVNADAIVPQ
+282 LADEVNADPIVPQ

-301 TALVDFPIALRAS
+301 TALVDFPIALRAN
-314 FEPRF
+314 FEARF

-335 KYFCLTDKAGKLQ
+335 KYFCLTDKVGKLQ

-425 AALMQQQGQQID
+425 ATLMQQQGRD
-437 IDETVRA
+437 INVDETVRA
-444 GILSKAD
+444 AILSKAD

-484 LEEQYLP
+484 LQEQYLP

-563 KGYSDAEGSKIEKM
+563 KGYSTSEGSKIAKM

-624 RAVQAFSELSQASM
+624 RAVQTFSELPQAEK

-654 VSVADNVDEALL
+654 VNVADTVDEALL
-666 SESAEQSLYG
+666 SEAAEQTLYQA
-676 SVRQAQTAVQPL
+676 VQQAQMAVKPL
-688 LEQADYTQ
+688 LETADYTQ
-696 VLQTLASLDEPLTQ
+696 VLQTLVSLDAPLTQ
-710 FFDNVMVNSEDAALK
+710 FFADVMVNSEDAALK

>member
-26 QASVIAQLTEA
+26 QASVTEQLNEA
-37 DITFDSIKAFAA
+37 EIGFDSIKAFAA
-49 PRRLALQIQGI
+49 PRRLAIQIEGI

-81 AEGNLS
+81 SDGNPTRAAMGFAKGLGIDAS
-87 KALRGSVSSNIPF
+87 
-100 ENSQVLENFFRDSKD
+100 
-115 EKSNRNFKELI
+115 ELI
-126 DKINKQGY
+126 TINTDKGDYVGY
-134 KEVLEELN
+134 
-142 QKSISFLTKY
+142 
-152 GIKISVSGTSKG
+152 
-164 SYISFEQTIQGQ
+164 EQIIQGQ

-183 AIFQTALDNLPIAK
+183 TIFQTALDNLPIAK

-219 DSAVIDATIQGHQ
+219 DDAVIDATIQGHQ
-232 TANQTRGHRFHSPNY
+232 TGKQTRGHRFHSPDY
-247 HEIAHAGNYEQLLD
+247 HEITHANDYEQLLD

-269 DKRQMLIKNQVKA
+269 DKRQTLIKNQVKT
-282 LADEVNADAIVPQ
+282 LADEVNADPIVPQ

-301 TALVDFPIALRAS
+301 TALVDFPIALRAN
-314 FEPRF
+314 FEARF

-335 KYFCLTDKAGKLQ
+335 KYFCLTDKEGKLQ

-425 AALMQQQGQQID
+425 ATLMQQQGRD
-437 IDETVRA
+437 INVDETVRA
-444 GILSKAD
+444 AILSKAD

-475 NEPEAVAAS
+475 DEPEAVAAS
-484 LEEQYLP
+484 LQEQYLP

-563 KGYSDAEGSKIEKM
+563 KGYSTSEGSKIAKM

-624 RAVQAFSELSQASM
+624 RAVQTFSELPQAEK

-649 LAKSE
+649 LVKSE
-654 VSVADNVDEALL
+654 VRVADTVDEALL
-666 SESAEQSLYG
+666 SEPAEQTLYQA
-676 SVRQAQTAVQPL
+676 VQQAQTAVKPL
-688 LEQADYTQ
+688 LETADYTQ
-696 VLQTLASLDEPLTQ
+696 VLQTLVSLDAPLSD
-710 FFDNVMVNSEDAALK
+710 FFSDVMVNSEDAALK

-738 FLTVADISELQL
+738 FLAVADISELQL

>member
-1 MSTILFELGCEE
+1 MTTILFELGCEE
-13 LPPKSLKPLRDAL
+13 LPPKSLKTLRDAL
-26 QASVIAQLTEA
+26 QNSVTEQLSDA
-37 DITFDSIKAFAA
+37 DISFDTIKAFAA
-49 PRRLALQIQGI
+49 PRRLALQIHGI
-60 SDKQPD
+60 ADKQPD

-81 AEGNLS
+81 AEGNPTRAAIGFAKGLGIEAS
-87 KALRGSVSSNIPF
+87 ELMIINTDKGDYVGYEQMVHGKAVA
-100 ENSQVLENFFRDSKD
+100 D
-115 EKSNRNFKELI
+115 
-126 DKINKQGY
+126 
-134 KEVLEELN
+134 
-142 QKSISFLTKY
+142 
-152 GIKISVSGTSKG
+152 
-164 SYISFEQTIQGQ
+164 
-176 ATTELLP
+176 LLP
-183 AIFQTALDNLPIAK
+183 QIFQTALDNLPIAK
-197 RMRSGASRNE
+197 RMRSGTSRNE
-207 FVRPVQWAVLMQ
+207 FVRPVQWVVLMA
-219 DSAVIDATIQGHQ
+219 DDTVIDATIQGHQ
-232 TANQTRGHRFHSPNY
+232 SGQQTRGHRFHSPDY
-247 HEIAHAGNYEQLLD
+247 HAINHANDYEALLE

-269 DKRQMLIKNQVKA
+269 DKRQAFINNQVQA
-282 LADEVNADAIVPQ
+282 LADEINATAIVPQ

-301 TALVDFPIALRAS
+301 TALVDFPIALRAD

-335 KYFCLTDKAGKLQ
+335 KYFCLTDKDGKLQ
-348 PYFIFITNIESK
+348 PYFIFITNIASK
-360 DPNQIIEGNEKV
+360 DPKQIIEGNEKV

-387 QKQPLFALTESL
+387 QKQPLSALTENL
-399 KTRVFQDKLGTIW
+399 KTRIFQDQLGSIW
-412 EKSERIAKLAAFI
+412 EKSARIAKLATFI
-425 AALMQQQGQQID
+425 ATLLQEQGQQVN
-437 IDETVRA
+437 IDETARA
-444 GILSKAD
+444 AMLSKAD
-451 LASSLVGEYPEL
+451 LASSLVSEYPDL

-475 NEPEAVAAS
+475 GEPEAVAAS

-491 KFSGDVL
+491 KFSGDAL
-498 PQTPI
+498 PKTPI

-516 VGIFAIDQA
+516 VGIFAIGQP

-551 PINLVALVEQAI
+551 PINLIVLVEQAI
-563 KGYSDAEGSKIEKM
+563 KNYNDASGSKITNM
-577 GDTFTQVMAFLN
+577 GDTFTQVMNFLN

-624 RAVQAFSELSQASM
+624 RAVQAFRALSQASM

-654 VSVADNVDEALL
+654 SAVSESVDETLL
-666 SESAEQSLYG
+666 TEPAEQALYS
-676 SVRQAQTAVQPL
+676 SVRHAQTAVQPL
-688 LEQADYTQ
+688 LAQANYTQ
-696 VLQTLASLDEPLTQ
+696 ALQTLASLDEPLTQ
-710 FFDNVMVNSEDAALK
+710 FFDGVMVNSEDTALK

>member
-26 QASVIAQLTEA
+26 QASVTEQLNEA
-37 DITFDSIKAFAA
+37 EIGFDSIKAFAA
-49 PRRLALQIQGI
+49 PRRLALQIDGI

-66 RSEQKRGPAI
+66 RTEEKRGPAI

-81 AEGNLS
+81 ADGNPTRAAMGFAKGLGIEAS
-87 KALRGSVSSNIPF
+87 
-100 ENSQVLENFFRDSKD
+100 
-115 EKSNRNFKELI
+115 ELTTI
-126 DKINKQGY
+126 NTDKGDYVGY
-134 KEVLEELN
+134 V
-142 QKSISFLTKY
+142 
-152 GIKISVSGTSKG
+152 
-164 SYISFEQTIQGQ
+164 QTIQGQ

-183 AIFQTALDNLPIAK
+183 TIFQTALDNLPIAK

-219 DSAVIDATIQGHQ
+219 DDAVIDATIQGHQ
-232 TANQTRGHRFHSPNY
+232 TGNQTRGHRFHSPDY
-247 HEIAHAGNYEQLLD
+247 HTIAHANDYEQLLD

-269 DKRQMLIKNQVKA
+269 DKRQTLIKNQVKA
-282 LADEVNADAIVPQ
+282 LADEVNADPIVPQ

-301 TALVDFPIALRAS
+301 TALVDFPIALRAN
-314 FEPRF
+314 FEARF

-387 QKQPLFALTESL
+387 QKQPLFSLTESL

-666 SESAEQSLYG
+666 SEPAEQGLYA
-676 SVRQAQTAVQPL
+676 SVIQAQTAVKPL
-688 LEQADYTQ
+688 LEQAGYTQ

>member
-13 LPPKSLKPLRDAL
+13 LPPKSLKTLRDAL
-26 QASVIAQLTEA
+26 QASVTEQLNEA
-37 DITFDSIKAFAA
+37 EIGFDSIKAVAA

-81 AEGNLS
+81 AEGNPTRAAMGFAKGLGIEAS
-87 KALRGSVSSNIPF
+87 
-100 ENSQVLENFFRDSKD
+100 
-115 EKSNRNFKELI
+115 ELI
-126 DKINKQGY
+126 TINTDKGDYVGY
-134 KEVLEELN
+134 
-142 QKSISFLTKY
+142 
-152 GIKISVSGTSKG
+152 
-164 SYISFEQTIQGQ
+164 EQVIHGQ
-176 ATTELLP
+176 ATTELLA

-219 DSAVIDATIQGHQ
+219 DSTVIDATIQGHQ
-232 TANQTRGHRFHSPNY
+232 TGTQTRGHRFHSPNY
-247 HEIAHAGNYEQLLD
+247 HEIAHANDYEELLG

-282 LADEVNADAIVPQ
+282 LADEVNSDAIVPQ

-475 NEPEAVAAS
+475 NEPEAVAES

-599 GVSVDT
+599 SVSVDT

-624 RAVQAFSELSQASM
+624 RAVQAFSELSQASV

-654 VSVADNVDEALL
+654 VSVADTVDEALL
-666 SESAEQSLYG
+666 SESAEQSLYA
-676 SVRQAQTAVQPL
+676 SVLQAQTAVKPL

>member
-26 QASVIAQLTEA
+26 QASITEQLTEA
-37 DITFDSIKAFAA
+37 DISFNSIKAFAA
-49 PRRLALQIQGI
+49 PRRLAIQIQGI

-66 RSEQKRGPAI
+66 RTEEKRGPAI

-81 AEGNLS
+81 ADGNPTRAAMGFAKGLGIEAS
-87 KALRGSVSSNIPF
+87 
-100 ENSQVLENFFRDSKD
+100 
-115 EKSNRNFKELI
+115 ELTTI
-126 DKINKQGY
+126 NTDKGDYVGY
-134 KEVLEELN
+134 V
-142 QKSISFLTKY
+142 
-152 GIKISVSGTSKG
+152 
-164 SYISFEQTIQGQ
+164 QTIQGQ

-207 FVRPVQWAVLMQ
+207 FVRPVQWVVLMQ
-219 DSAVIDATIQGHQ
+219 DDAVINATIQGHQ
-232 TANQTRGHRFHSPNY
+232 TGTQTRGHRFHSPDY
-247 HEIAHAGNYEQLLD
+247 HNIAHANDYEQLLD
-261 GLKVVADF
+261 GLKVVVDF

-282 LADEVNADAIVPQ
+282 LADEVNSDAIVPQ
-295 DLLDEV
+295 SLLDEV

-314 FEPRF
+314 FEARF

-335 KYFCLTDKAGKLQ
+335 KYFCLTDKTGKLQ

-425 AALMQQQGQQID
+425 AALMQQQGSEIS

-475 NEPEAVAAS
+475 DEPEAVAAS

-563 KGYSDAEGSKIEKM
+563 KGYSTAEGSKIAKM

-624 RAVQAFSELSQASM
+624 RAVQTFSNLPQASM

-654 VSVADNVDEALL
+654 VSVADTVDEALL
-666 SESAEQSLYG
+666 SEPAEQNLYA
-676 SVRQAQTAVQPL
+676 SVKQAQTVVQPL

-710 FFDNVMVNSEDAALK
+710 FFDNVMVNSEDTALK
-725 NNRLALLKQVRAL
+725 ANRLALLKQVRAL

>member
-26 QASVIAQLTEA
+26 QASVTEQLNEA
-37 DITFDSIKAFAA
+37 DITFDSIKAFAT
-49 PRRLALQIQGI
+49 PRRLAIQIEGI

-81 AEGNLS
+81 SDGNPTRAAMGFAKGLGIDAS
-87 KALRGSVSSNIPF
+87 
-100 ENSQVLENFFRDSKD
+100 
-115 EKSNRNFKELI
+115 ELI
-126 DKINKQGY
+126 TINTDKGDYVGY
-134 KEVLEELN
+134 
-142 QKSISFLTKY
+142 
-152 GIKISVSGTSKG
+152 
-164 SYISFEQTIQGQ
+164 EQIIQGQ

-183 AIFQTALDNLPIAK
+183 TIFQTALDNLPIAK

-219 DSAVIDATIQGHQ
+219 DDVVIDATIQGHQ
-232 TANQTRGHRFHSPNY
+232 TGKQTRGHRFHSPDY
-247 HEIAHAGNYEQLLD
+247 HEITHANDYEQLLD

-269 DKRQMLIKNQVKA
+269 DKRQTLIKNQVKT
-282 LADEVNADAIVPQ
+282 LADEVNADPIVPQ

-301 TALVDFPIALRAS
+301 TALVDFPIALRAN

-425 AALMQQQGQQID
+425 ATLMQQQGRD
-437 IDETVRA
+437 INVDETVRA
-444 GILSKAD
+444 AILSKAD

-475 NEPEAVAAS
+475 DEPEAVAAS
-484 LEEQYLP
+484 LQEQYLP

-563 KGYSDAEGSKIEKM
+563 KGYSTSEGSKIAKM

-624 RAVQAFSELSQASM
+624 RAVQTFSELPQAEK

-654 VSVADNVDEALL
+654 VSVADTVDEALL
-666 SESAEQSLYG
+666 SEPAEQALYQA
-676 SVRQAQTAVQPL
+676 VQQAQTAVKPL
-688 LEQADYTQ
+688 LETADYTQ
-696 VLQTLASLDEPLTQ
+696 VLQTLVSLDAPLTQ
-710 FFDNVMVNSEDAALK
+710 FFADVMVNSEDAALK